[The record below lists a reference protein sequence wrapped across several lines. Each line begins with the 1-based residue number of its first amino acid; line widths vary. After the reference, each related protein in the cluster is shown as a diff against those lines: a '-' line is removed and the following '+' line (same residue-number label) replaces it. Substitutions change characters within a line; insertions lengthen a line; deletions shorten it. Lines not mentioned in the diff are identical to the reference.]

1 MKTCKAEKEARGEEE
16 EVVSSSFEGSYHRSG
31 RITHGV
37 LIMNVC
43 ALTPAAISREA
54 RTAIVDFIVLK
65 ILRLD
70 ELDGGDDEQ

>member
-1 MKTCKAEKEARGEEE
+1 M
-16 EVVSSSFEGSYHRSG
+16 VSSSFEGSYHRSG